1 MRTAPTL
8 ALALA
13 AALGTCEAQAQA
25 TTSGGCSPV
34 VADTT
39 GDVTI
44 TLDCSFGP
52 DPADDF
58 EVTLLH
64 ARLACNSAVEA
75 EDLAAAAPGEGPD
88 RMLDLLTALQPLDG
102 EFVYV
107 DLSVWVGAGCGYG
120 EVAGDPPPRWGVVY
134 DLLPVLDGFTG
145 NADSYAYGYTYENDF
160 DYLDAFGGNATS
172 TLLFPAE
179 DGAFFSARYGKAMS
193 FEGIARVRLSEIQ
206 GFQFVELMPALPVG
220 GLATHFSR
228 LRRHVAETYP

>member
-1 MRTAPTL
+1 MHSLTLPTL
-8 ALALA
+8 ALAALLA
-13 AALGTCEAQAQA
+13 TGAAQGQT

-58 EVTLLH
+58 EVTLLR

-75 EDLAAAAPGEGPD
+75 EDRAAAAPGEGPD
-88 RMLDLLTALQPLDG
+88 RVLDLLTGLQALDG

-107 DLSVWVGAGCGYG
+107 DLSVWVGAGCGYDD
-120 EVAGDPPPRWGVVY
+120 VAGDPPPRWGVVY

-145 NADSYAYGYTYENDF
+145 DPGPMPTATPTRT
-160 DYLDAFGGNATS
+160 TS
-172 TLLFPAE
+172 TISRPSAGTRPRRCSSRPRTAPSSRPAT
-179 DGAFFSARYGKAMS
+179 AR
-193 FEGIARVRLSEIQ
+193 R
-206 GFQFVELMPALPVG
+206 
-220 GLATHFSR
+220 
-228 LRRHVAETYP
+228 

>member
-1 MRTAPTL
+1 MRTTL
-8 ALALA
+8 ALALT
-13 AALGTCEAQAQA
+13 AALATCEAQGQA

-52 DPADDF
+52 DPAEDF
-58 EVTLLH
+58 EVTLLN

-88 RMLDLLTALQPLDG
+88 RMLDLLTALQALDG

-107 DLSVWVGAGCGYG
+107 DLSVWVGAGCGYDDVSG
-120 EVAGDPPPRWGVVY
+120 SPPPRWGVVY
-134 DLLPVLDGFTG
+134 DLFPVLDGFTG
-145 NADSYAYGYTYENDF
+145 DPDSYAYGYTYENDF
-160 DYLDAFGGNATS
+160 DYLEAFGGNATS

-193 FEGIARVRLSEIQ
+193 FEGIARVHLSEIQ
-206 GFQFVELMPALPVG
+206 GFQFIELMPALPVG